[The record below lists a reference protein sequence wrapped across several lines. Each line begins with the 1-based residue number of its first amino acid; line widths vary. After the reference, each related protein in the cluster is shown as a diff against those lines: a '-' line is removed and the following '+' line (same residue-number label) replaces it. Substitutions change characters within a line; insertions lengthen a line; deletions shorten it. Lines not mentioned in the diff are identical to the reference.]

1 MIVRSMTATF
11 GCLDGAELR
20 LEPGVNQLILP
31 NERGKSTWIA
41 FLTAMLYGIDTTQ
54 RAAKGRLP
62 DKTRYAPWSGKPM
75 EGVVELEHRGQTI
88 VLQRTSTRT
97 RPMSHFRAWDRE
109 TGLDIPGLTG
119 DNCGQTLL
127 GVERSVFLRSALLRG
142 EELLVTRDQELSRR
156 LAALASGEEES
167 DGFPQADQRLRQ
179 WQTRIRYHQ
188 TGLLP
193 EAEARLHDAR
203 DRQRQR
209 EGLRRQREDTA
220 AQLAE
225 LLARTGDGSVEALPS
240 EEALLRMK
248 QALDAPK
255 VEPPAIPA
263 LEALAL
269 EELLPRAQQDTA
281 RLCAPIHRL
290 SAPLALAVLVGCGAA
305 LLAAKWLLAGGL
317 LLLAALC
324 GGVWLRGRRQRQ
336 TLLAAYGA
344 GAPEELVP
352 LALARRDALLERE
365 RADREQEALLAP
377 LRALFP
383 ELTPQRAVELALTR
397 RRSARQEAE
406 TLAKARTR
414 AQLRLEELD
423 RQLAQPEQLDAL
435 PALEQRVEELRLR
448 EEALTL
454 AREALAEA
462 DRRLRQDYS
471 PRLTRLAGRY
481 IRTLTG
487 GRYDGLSVDEQW
499 QLSLRESD
507 SGLTRPAAALS
518 RGTQDQAWLALRLTM
533 TELLLPE
540 DAPLLLD
547 DALLT
552 FDPARE
558 AAAVQT
564 LKETSRQVLLFS
576 CRGEIMISE

>member
-1 MIVRSMTATF
+1 MIIRAMTATF

-20 LEPGVNQLILP
+20 LEPGVNRLILP
-31 NERGKSTWIA
+31 NESGKSTWIA

-62 DKTRYAPWSGKPM
+62 DKTRYAPWDGKPM

-97 RPMSHFRAWDRE
+97 RPMSHFRAWDKE

-119 DNCGQTLL
+119 ENCGQVLL

-179 WQTRIRYHQ
+179 WQTKIRYNR

-193 EAEARLHDAR
+193 EAETRLNNAR

-209 EGLRRQREDTA
+209 EELRRQREDTA
-220 AQLAE
+220 AQRKE
-225 LLARTGDGSVEALPS
+225 LMARTGDGSVENLPS
-240 EEALLRMK
+240 EEALLHMR
-248 QALDAPK
+248 QLLAAPIP
-255 VEPPAIPA
+255 EPPAVPA
-263 LEALAL
+263 LETLTP
-269 EELLPRAQQDTA
+269 EDLLPRAQRDTN
-281 RLCAPIHRL
+281 RLRSPLSRL
-290 SAPLALAVLVGCGAA
+290 SGLLTLAALAGGGALALAAQ
-305 LLAAKWLLAGGL
+305 WLLAGGL

-324 GGVWLRGRRQRQ
+324 GGVWLHCRRQRRA
-336 TLLAAYGA
+336 LLAAYGVE
-344 GAPEELVP
+344 APEELVP
-352 LALARRDALLERE
+352 LALTRRDALLERE
-365 RADREQEALLAP
+365 RAQREREALLAP
-377 LRALFP
+377 LRALYP
-383 ELTPQRAVELALTR
+383 ELAPQKAVELALTR
-397 RRSARQEAE
+397 RRRARESAEA
-406 TLAKARTR
+406 LAQARTR
-414 AQLRLEELD
+414 TQLRLEELD
-423 RQLAQPEQLDAL
+423 RRLSQPEDAPDTL
-435 PALEQRVEELRLR
+435 PTLEKRVEELRLR
-448 EEALTL
+448 EEALVL

-481 IRTLTG
+481 IQTLTG

-499 QLSLRESD
+499 QLTLRESA

-533 TELLLPE
+533 TELLIPE

-547 DALLT
+547 DALLA

-558 AAAVQT
+558 AAALQA
-564 LKETSRQVLLFS
+564 LEETSRQVLLFS
-576 CRGEIMISE
+576 CR